1 MSYLVIKHAINFIRH
16 VTFFCEIDCK
26 LDMRQIKRIG
36 DMIYA
41 FLTYSRRHDTEW

>member
-1 MSYLVIKHAINFIRH
+1 MLSILLDMLH
-16 VTFFCEIDCK
+16 FFCEIDCK
-26 LDMRQIKRIG
+26 ADMRQIKRIG